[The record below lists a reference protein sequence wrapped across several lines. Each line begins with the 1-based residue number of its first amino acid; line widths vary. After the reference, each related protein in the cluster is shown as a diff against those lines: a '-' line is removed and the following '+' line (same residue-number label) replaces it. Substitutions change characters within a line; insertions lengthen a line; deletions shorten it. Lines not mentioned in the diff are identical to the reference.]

1 MKTLTSITI
10 LLLAITLGAAVYAED
25 KDRELSDR
33 FTKPITFKFVD
44 EAGKPIK
51 GTFTLHHT
59 KNGSFVDNWHRSK
72 PLNQQGEITINEFPP
87 EFEFGVTSGD
97 EFYEYWLSSSDL
109 NPDKTSYVY
118 RCAPSGAMKF
128 EIAMIP
134 SKYYDSLVVEFHR
147 KMADGSHEHV
157 KGIGVF
163 PYNPE
168 WTVNEGKPGKYIIG
182 GLEPSVYYIAIKFDY
197 EDKKPIFKSEPFSIK
212 LKEYTALPKIEITEA
227 MIEASKR

>member
-1 MKTLTSITI
+1 MMKTLTSITT
-10 LLLAITLGAAVYAED
+10 LLLAITLGAAVHAED
-25 KDRELSDR
+25 KVRELSDR

-59 KNGSFVDNWHRSK
+59 KNGKYAENWHRYK
-72 PLNQQGEITINEFPP
+72 PLNEQGEIAIAEFPP
-87 EFEFGVTSGD
+87 EFEFGGTSND
-97 EFYEYWLSSSDL
+97 EFYHYWIRSSELD
-109 NPDKTSYVY
+109 PAKTNYSH
-118 RCAPSGAMKF
+118 RCSPSGAMKF
-128 EIAMIP
+128 EITKFPRKDGDLMP
-134 SKYYDSLVVEFHR
+134 SLVVEYH
-147 KMADGSHEHV
+147 KKQTDGIHKLV

-163 PYNPE
+163 PDDPE
-168 WTVNEGKPGKYIIG
+168 HTIG
-182 GLEPSVYYIAIKFDY
+182 GLEPGEYFIAIKFEY